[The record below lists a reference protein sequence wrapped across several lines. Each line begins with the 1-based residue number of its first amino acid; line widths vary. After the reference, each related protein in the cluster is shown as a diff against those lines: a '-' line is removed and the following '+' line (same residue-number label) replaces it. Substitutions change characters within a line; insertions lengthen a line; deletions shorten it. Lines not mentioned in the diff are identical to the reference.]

1 MTRLSRAVTAGG
13 SFALLLLAGLG
24 EAARIEPGFTAK
36 HEAGRCAIRGQCGK
50 RSVFGGDLPCVDNG
64 LAAEPD
70 TELREQ
76 LVSLCGSKWKSGPV
90 CCDGQQVKVLKDN
103 LATANQLIS
112 SCPACKDNFYNLFC
126 TFTCSPDQSLFI
138 NVTGAAEKNGKFLVT
153 EIDQLVSEEYGSGF
167 YDSCKEVKF
176 GPTNSKAMALIGG
189 GAKNYT
195 EFLTFLGK
203 QRLGGSPFQMN
214 FPLMYAEPD
223 MAPRQ
228 SVPKKCNDED
238 PNFRCACIDCPAV
251 CPELPALKK
260 EKACHVGL
268 LPCLSFASILTYSV
282 LAALV
287 VVWAGLRFWY
297 TQNRNQG
304 LPLLHDPRS
313 GAEDEDDVEEEDEH
327 HAFLYGFIRG
337 SNLSVAA
344 ADEPPTDYFLNVWCN
359 AVFQRLG
366 HWAARFPGISI
377 GASLLFATILS
388 LGLFRFQLELDP
400 ARLWVS
406 PTSAAAQEKA
416 FFDSSF
422 GPFYRA
428 EQAFLVNDTL
438 PSGPG
443 PVLSEE
449 TLLWWMG
456 VEESIR
462 QLKGSEYGMTLY
474 DVCFKPT
481 GSACVVQSVAAY
493 FSNEPSLVNEF
504 WQKTV
509 RSCAQRPVECRPEY
523 GQPLDPESILGQFP
537 DAAHADEAHGMTV
550 TWVVNNYDE
559 GSPEVKRAMD
569 WEQALKGRL
578 LEVQKE
584 ASDRG
589 LRLSFST
596 EISLEEE
603 LNKSTNTD
611 AKIVVISYVIM
622 FLYASIALGST
633 TLSFGDFFRH
643 FGVFL
648 VESKF
653 GLGFIGVL
661 IVVMSITASI
671 GLFSWAGLKATLIIV
686 DVIPFIVLAVGVD
699 NIFLIVHEFER
710 VNLSHRDEEV
720 AQRVALALGRMGPSI
735 LFSAITETA
744 SFALGAFVG
753 MPAVRNF
760 AIYAAGAVF
769 INALLQV
776 TGFVSVLALNQIRV
790 EENRADILFCIPVKS
805 ARVHLND
812 ESGNGRYGDASGFGD
827 GLARESLLQRFIR
840 QRYAPTLLKKSVK
853 ACILVFFTGLFAAG
867 IALLPYVQL
876 GLDQRVAIPDDSY
889 LIPYFNDLYDY
900 FESGPPV
907 YFVTKG
913 LNATQRLHQ
922 QELCSRFPSCQLTS
936 LTGILEQERKRS
948 DVSYI
953 ASPTASWI
961 DDFFLWLNPDFES
974 CCVESKRPCFA
985 GRNPPWNVTLSGMP
999 EGDEFVYYL
1008 KKFLNAPTTEEC
1020 PLGGQ
1025 ASYGQALVIDA
1036 EHDTLPAT
1044 HFRTMHTPLRSQEDF
1059 IKAYASA
1066 RRVASDITESTGVEV
1081 FPYSVFYV
1089 FFDQYAT
1096 IVSLSATLLGSAM
1109 AIIFAVSWLILG
1121 SFMTAAVVA
1130 CTVAMTICD
1139 IVGAMAVMGVSLNA
1153 VSLVNLIICVGIS
1166 VEFCAH
1172 IARAFTF
1179 PSALL
1184 RHNARTRFPD
1194 AREQRAWAAL
1204 VNVGGS
1210 VFSGITLTKLLG
1222 VTVLAFTR
1230 SKIFEI
1236 YYFRVWVALV
1246 AFASTHALI
1255 FLPVALSVAGGREY
1269 LDADGDGGLPADLAN
1284 RLREAEDT
1292 SDDEDGLL

>member
-1 MTRLSRAVTAGG
+1 MTRLTRAIAIGG
-13 SFALLLLAGLG
+13 AFALLSLAGLG
-24 EAARIEPGFTAK
+24 NAAATDSALTPI

-50 RSVFGGDLPCVDNG
+50 RSLFGPELPCVDND
-64 LAAEPD
+64 LATDPDAEFRA
-70 TELREQ
+70 ELVE
-76 LVSLCGSKWKSGPV
+76 LCGPKWKSGPV
-90 CCDGQQVKVLKDN
+90 CCNLDQVKAMKENFGTV
-103 LATANQLIS
+103 NQLIS

-138 NVTGAAEKNGKFLVT
+138 NVTSAAEKNGKQLVV
-153 EIDQLVSEEYGSGF
+153 ELDQLVSEEYGTGF

-214 FPLMYAEPD
+214 FPTEYAEPA
-223 MAPRQ
+223 MSPRQ
-228 SVPKKCNDED
+228 NIPKQCNDAD

-251 CPELPALKK
+251 CPELPVLKK
-260 EKACHVGL
+260 TESCHVGI
-268 LPCLSFASILTYSV
+268 LPCLSFASILVYSV
-282 LAALV
+282 IAALIIF
-287 VVWAGLRFWY
+287 WAALRFWY
-297 TQNRNQG
+297 TQNRSQG
-304 LPLLHDPRS
+304 LPLLHDPH
-313 GAEDEDDVEEEDEH
+313 GNADDEDDVEDDAR
-327 HAFLYGFIRG
+327 HAYLYGLIRG
-337 SNLSVAA
+337 PGLSASVIE
-344 ADEPPTDYFLNVWCN
+344 DTPQDYALNVWCN
-359 AVFQRLG
+359 AIFRKLG
-366 HWAARFPGISI
+366 HFAARFPGVSI
-377 GASLLFATILS
+377 GSSLLIAGILS
-388 LGLFRFQLELDP
+388 FGLFRFQIEENP

-416 FFDSSF
+416 FFDSNF

-438 PSGPG
+438 ASGPG
-443 PVLSEE
+443 PVLSQE
-449 TLLWWMG
+449 TILWWMD
-456 VEESIR
+456 VEKSIEK
-462 QLKGSEYGMTLY
+462 LTGPTYGATLD

-481 GSACVVQSVAAY
+481 GSACVVQSVSAY
-493 FSNEPSLVNEF
+493 FGNEPRLVDSH
-504 WQKTV
+504 WRQTLLQ
-509 RSCAQRPVECRPEY
+509 CAQHPVECRPEY
-523 GQPLDPESILGQFP
+523 GQPLDPESILGSFP
-537 DAAHADEAHGMTV
+537 DVEHVDEAVGMTV
-550 TWVVNNYDE
+550 TWVVNNYAEDT
-559 GSPEVKRAMD
+559 PEVQRAMD
-569 WEQALKGRL
+569 WEQALKHRL

-584 ASDRG
+584 ATERG

-611 AKIVVISYVIM
+611 AKIVIISYVIM
-622 FLYASIALGST
+622 FLYASIALGSI
-633 TLSFGDFFRH
+633 TLSFTDLFRH
-643 FGVFL
+643 PGVFL

-710 VNLSHRDEEV
+710 VNVSHRDEQIEE
-720 AQRVALALGRMGPSI
+720 RVALALGRMGPSI
-735 LFSAITETA
+735 LFSAITETV

-760 AIYAAGAVF
+760 AIYASGAVF
-769 INALLQV
+769 INAILQV
-776 TGFVSVLALNQIRV
+776 TGFVSVLALNQFRV
-790 EENRADILFCIPVKS
+790 EDNRADILFCIPVKS
-805 ARVHLND
+805 ARVHLH
-812 ESGNGRYGDASGFGD
+812 EGSVNGRYSSSGSTD
-827 GLARESLLQRFIR
+827 ELARESTLQRFIR

-853 ACILVFFTGLFAAG
+853 SAVLIFFTGLFAAAV
-867 IALLPYVQL
+867 ALLPYIQL
-876 GLDQRVAIPDDSY
+876 GLDQRVAIPDESY

-913 LNATQRLHQ
+913 LNATQREHQ
-922 QELCSRFPSCQLTS
+922 QEICSRFPTCQLTS

-948 DVSYI
+948 NVSYI

-961 DDFFLWLNPDFES
+961 DDFLLWLNPDFES
-974 CCVESKRPCFA
+974 CCIENGKPCFA
-985 GRNPPWNVTLSGMP
+985 NRKPGWNVTLSGMP
-999 EGDEFVYYL
+999 EGEEFVHYL
-1008 KKFLNAPTTEEC
+1008 EMFLNAPTTEEC

-1025 ASYGQALVIDA
+1025 ASYGQAVVIDA
-1036 EHDTLPAT
+1036 EQDTLPAT

-1059 IKAYASA
+1059 IEAYASA
-1066 RRVASDITESTGVEV
+1066 RRVAADITKSTGVEV
-1081 FPYSVFYV
+1081 FPYSIFYI
-1089 FFDQYAT
+1089 FFDQYAS

-1109 AIIFAVSWLILG
+1109 AIIFGVSWVILG
-1121 SFMTAAVVA
+1121 SFMTAAIVA
-1130 CTVAMTICD
+1130 CTVSMTIVD
-1139 IVGAMAVMGVSLNA
+1139 IIGAMALMGVSLNA
-1153 VSLVNLIICVGIS
+1153 VSLVNLIICIGIS

-1184 RHNARTRFPD
+1184 RHNSRTWFTD
-1194 AREQRAWAAL
+1194 AREQRSWAAL

-1236 YYFRVWVALV
+1236 YYFRIWVALV

-1269 LDADGDGGLPADLAN
+1269 LDADSDGGLPADIAS
-1284 RLREAEDT
+1284 RLREAEDS
-1292 SDDEDGLL
+1292 SDDEDGL